1 MRCEVPPFEYAG
13 AWEPAG
19 GVTRDLAGCGSY
31 RRRGGE
37 VRLDNLFD
45 GINLPD
51 CGSLCQK
58 IIHLEYF
65 H

>member
-1 MRCEVPPFEYAG
+1 MRSRHLNMQERGNPR
-13 AWEPAG
+13 

-51 CGSLCQK
+51 CVSLCQK